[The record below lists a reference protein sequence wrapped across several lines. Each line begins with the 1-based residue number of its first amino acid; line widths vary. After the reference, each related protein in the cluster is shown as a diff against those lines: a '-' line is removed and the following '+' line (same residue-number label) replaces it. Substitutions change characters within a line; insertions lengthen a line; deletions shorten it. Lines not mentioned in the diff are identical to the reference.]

1 MIIEYHGSFISIHIS
16 ANELRKNQTSV
27 PLRNGYSYERIY
39 LNSLL
44 NITALYEHQKVT
56 EGARITF
63 PPVDCKSPSILWLY
77 ITDIT
82 KEAEIQLTIEKFGQT
97 PDQYYFDR
105 IFQPISV
112 VGGDGNKYNIIPS
125 DQFK

>member
-1 MIIEYHGSFISIHIS
+1 MTANYYGPFIWIHYN
-16 ANELRKNQTSV
+16 ANELQKNQASV
-27 PLRNGYSYERIY
+27 ILRNGYSYERIY
-39 LNSLL
+39 VHSLL
-44 NITALYEHQKVT
+44 NITGLYEHQKVT

-63 PPVDCKSPSILWLY
+63 PPVNCKSPSILWLY

-112 VGGDGNKYNIIPS
+112 VGDDGNKYNIIPS

>member
-1 MIIEYHGSFISIHIS
+1 MYIEYHGSFIRILIR
-16 ANELRKNQTSV
+16 ANELQKNQASV
-27 PLRNGYSYERIY
+27 ILRNGYSYERIY
-39 LNSLL
+39 VHSLR
-44 NITALYEHQKVT
+44 NITELYEHQKVT

-63 PPVDCKSPSILWLY
+63 PPVNCKSPSILWLY

-112 VGGDGNKYNIIPS
+112 ADDDGNKYNIIPS